1 MFQSA
6 TLKLTGWY
14 LMIIVI
20 ICLLFSVIIYAIAS
34 REVGSRISYLP
45 TDPDILRIIDRTS
58 LDVLRES
65 QIHAAEQSLIY
76 ALLITNVAIWAIGGV
91 GSYYLARR
99 SLEPIEKAH
108 EAQSRFTSDASH
120 ELRTPLASMKTELEV
135 ALRDPSLTKE
145 EMKELLGSNLEEVN
159 KLTKL
164 SQTLLQLSR
173 LDHDSIERSTV
184 DLKTALTP
192 VLARFG
198 EDAKRIVVTSKP
210 HATVVANIS
219 AAEELFTI
227 LIDNAL
233 KYSPTDSEVTLKFLR
248 MKQFAGFEITNQGT
262 GIPAS
267 ILPRIFDRFFRAD
280 NSRTG
285 GQRRS
290 YGLGLSLA
298 KKLVEVH
305 GGELM
310 VSSQENGPTTF
321 RVLLPRP
328 IK

>member
-20 ICLLFSVIIYAIAS
+20 ICLLFSVVIYAIAS
-34 REVGSRISYLP
+34 KEVGSRINYMPS
-45 TDPDILRIIDRTS
+45 DPGILRILDQNS
-58 LDVLRES
+58 LNLLRAR
-65 QIHAAEQSLIY
+65 QIQAAEENLIY
-76 ALLITNVAIWAIGGV
+76 SLLITNLIIWALGGV

-99 SLEPIEKAH
+99 SLEPIERAH

-135 ALRDPSLTKE
+135 TLRDPNPTKE
-145 EMKELLGSNLEEVN
+145 EMRELLSSNLEEVN

-173 LDHDSIERSTV
+173 LDHDNIERGRV
-184 DLKTALTP
+184 DLAAILDT
-192 VLARFG
+192 VLPRFG
-198 EDAKRIVVTSKP
+198 ADSQRIKILTKP
-210 HATVVANIS
+210 HTNVFANMS

-233 KYSPTDSEVTLKFLR
+233 KYSPPESEVTLRFIR
-248 MKQFAGFEITNQGT
+248 SKQLAGFEITNQGN

-267 ILPRIFDRFFRAD
+267 MLPRIFDRFFRTD
-280 NSRTG
+280 NARTG
-285 GQRRS
+285 GTQRS

-305 GGELM
+305 GGELS
-310 VSSQENGPTTF
+310 VTSREDGPTTF
-321 RVLLPRP
+321 RVLLPRALS
-328 IK
+328 